1 MALITN
7 LIAFV
12 REVRRNWTH
21 VYCQTGSQVLTSL
34 SVEVKN
40 GFKMAYTLS
49 FQNSLIMSCRAVFNC
64 VMRRLNYPCYKLS

>member
-40 GFKMAYTLS
+40 GIDYK
-49 FQNSLIMSCRAVFNC
+49 FNC
-64 VMRRLNYPCYKLS
+64 FCP